1 MTKFSRLELTVPP
14 AVVFL
19 LCTAGIWVCAWFTP
33 EWSFTLPLEEPV
45 STVLSALGVLFAF
58 AGLASFARARTT
70 TDPMKPQKATTVV
83 TTGIYQYTRNPM
95 YLGLFLFLA
104 ALAVKLG
111 NPTAMPFLPAFVAYM
126 NRFQIAPEERI
137 LEAQFGDTYTAYKS
151 RVRRWI

>member
-1 MTKFSRLELTVPP
+1 
-14 AVVFL
+14 
-19 LCTAGIWVCAWFTP
+19 
-33 EWSFTLPLEEPV
+33 
-45 STVLSALGVLFAF
+45 
-58 AGLASFARARTT
+58 
-70 TDPMKPQKATTVV
+70 MKPQKATTVV

-137 LEAQFGDTYTAYKS
+137 LEAQFGDTYTDYKS